1 MLTDSAT
8 KTPGRRFA
16 MLQCVLQLGLYQT
29 RNEEH
34 KVHVYENLAGAKPD
48 EDVKISLVTR
58 ETPMK
63 LRDNVQE
70 NSHQFETNFKLR
82 AVSQAFLNINRK
94 WIVDD
99 LNEPDSGAY
108 PIAVDHP

>member
-16 MLQCVLQLGLYQT
+16 MLQCVLKPGLYQT
-29 RNEEH
+29 RTEERQ
-34 KVHVYENLAGAKPD
+34 VDMYENLAGPKLD
-48 EDVKISLVTR
+48 EDVKISIEMR

-63 LRDNVQE
+63 LRDNVQDKPE
-70 NSHQFETNFKLR
+70 QFETNFKLR
-82 AVSQAFLNINRK
+82 AVSQAFLNTNRK

-99 LNEPDSGAY
+99 LNERDS
-108 PIAVDHP
+108 

>member
-8 KTPGRRFA
+8 KTAGRRLA
-16 MLQCVLQLGLYQT
+16 MLQCVLQLGMYQT

-34 KVHVYENLAGAKPD
+34 KVHVYENLAGPKPD
-48 EDVKISLVTR
+48 ENVKISLVTR

-70 NSHQFETNFKLR
+70 KPQQFETNFKLR
-82 AVSQAFLNINRK
+82 AVSQAFLNTNRK
-94 WIVDD
+94 WK
-99 LNEPDSGAY
+99 AK
-108 PIAVDHP
+108 